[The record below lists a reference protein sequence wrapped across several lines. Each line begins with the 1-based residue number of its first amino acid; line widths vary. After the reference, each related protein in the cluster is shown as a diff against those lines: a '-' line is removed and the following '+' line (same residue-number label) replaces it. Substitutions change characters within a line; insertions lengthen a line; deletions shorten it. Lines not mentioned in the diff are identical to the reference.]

1 MTNPYEIRTIL
12 WYHGSRRWA
21 LFRNH
26 LGISTCLFTAKTQR
40 QCIDYLRTM
49 RHQRRLP

>member
-1 MTNPYEIRTIL
+1 MITTYEIRTIA
-12 WYHGSRRWA
+12 WYTTVRRWA

-26 LGISTCLFTAKTQR
+26 LGIGTCLFTARTR
-40 QCIDYLRTM
+40 EQCVDYLRTM